1 MCLKALSGG
10 RSGYRMVYF
19 TPVSHALQHRLNGI
33 ESTTNEYHTTHTG
46 MPLHLIGLN
55 HHTAPLAIRERVAI
69 ASDDISHALIQIR
82 ESGAANEAAILSTCN
97 RTELY
102 VESDSVDAVLDWWM
116 QHSGMSLEEARP
128 YLYQHTEQDAVRQAL
143 RVAAGLDSMVLGEP
157 QILGQMKEA
166 ARTAEQVGA
175 LGSQLHRL
183 FQHAF
188 AVAKDIRTNTGIG
201 ESVVSMAAASVHLA
215 ERIFEDLKEQ
225 SVLLVGAGEMME
237 LCATHFAAT
246 KPRRM
251 VVANRT
257 VERASRLAEQIHG
270 DAMRLS
276 EMPEAL
282 HQFDIVISCTASSL
296 PIIGLG
302 MVERSIKTRRHR
314 PMFMVDLAVPR
325 DIEPEVAELDDVFLY
340 TVDDLAGIVQS
351 GVASR
356 QAAVTDAEAIIA
368 NRLGEYLDWHARR
381 AHVPVI
387 QSLRETAMQLREL
400 ELSQAKRRLQRGESA
415 ERVLEQVATRLMN
428 KFLHGPLAAMS
439 KADAAEREYLQQ
451 AMRHFVAAWER
462 ERLEHDKAEDKP

>member
-1 MCLKALSGG
+1 
-10 RSGYRMVYF
+10 
-19 TPVSHALQHRLNGI
+19 
-33 ESTTNEYHTTHTG
+33 

-69 ASDDISHALIQIR
+69 GAEEVSNALVRMR

-102 VESDSVDAVLDWWM
+102 VEGDSADAVLSWWM
-116 QHSGMSLEEARP
+116 KHCGMSIEEARP
-128 YLYQHTEQDAVRQAL
+128 FLYQHTEQDAVRQAL
-143 RVAAGLDSMVLGEP
+143 RVAAGLDSMVVGEP
-157 QILGQMKEA
+157 QILGQMKDA

-175 LGSQLHRL
+175 LGSHLHRL

-188 AVAKDIRTNTGIG
+188 TVAKEIRTNTGIG

-215 ERIFEDLKEQ
+215 ERIFDDLKEQ
-225 SVLLVGAGEMME
+225 SVLLVGAGDMME
-237 LCATHFAAT
+237 LCAIHFAAA

-257 VERASRLAEQIHG
+257 IERASRLAEQIHG
-270 DAMRLS
+270 ESMRLS
-276 EMPEAL
+276 EMSEAL
-282 HQFDIVISCTASSL
+282 HHFDIVISCTASSL

-302 MVERSIKTRRHR
+302 MVERAVKARRHR

-325 DIEPEVAELDDVFLY
+325 DVEPEVAELNDVFLY
-340 TVDDLAGIVQS
+340 TVDDLAGVVQS

-356 QAAVTDAEAIIA
+356 QAAVADAESIIA

-387 QSLRETAMQLREL
+387 QAFRESATQLREQ
-400 ELSQAKRRLQRGESA
+400 ELAQAKRRLQRGESA
-415 ERVLEQVATRLMN
+415 EVVLEQVATRLMN
-428 KFLHGPLAAMS
+428 KFLHGPLAAMN
-439 KADAAEREYLQQ
+439 KADVAERANLQQ
-451 AMRHFVAAWER
+451 AMRQFMAAWER
-462 ERLEHDKAEDKP
+462 ENNGSAGDDRPGESV